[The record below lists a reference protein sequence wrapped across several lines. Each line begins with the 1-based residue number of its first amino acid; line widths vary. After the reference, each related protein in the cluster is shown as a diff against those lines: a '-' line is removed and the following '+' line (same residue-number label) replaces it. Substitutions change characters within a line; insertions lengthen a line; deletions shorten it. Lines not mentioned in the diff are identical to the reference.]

1 MDTFA
6 KRLRFFMDRASI
18 NQTELSR
25 RTNIGKSSISEY
37 LAGSYVPKQKKT
49 YLLAEAL
56 GIKPSQL
63 MGLEDMPKE
72 YEKTALDYENGLDEQ
87 EVQLLNLLK
96 QLSPEQ
102 KEFLLVQLEALV
114 KRNKGS
120 EETPF

>member
-1 MDTFA
+1 MDNFA
-6 KRLRFFMDRASI
+6 KRLRYFMDRASM
-18 NQTELSR
+18 NQTELAR
-25 RTNIGKSSISEY
+25 KTNIGKSSISEY
-37 LAGSYVPKQKKT
+37 LAGNYVPKQKKT
-49 YLLAEAL
+49 FLIAEAL

-63 MGLEDMPKE
+63 MGLEDMPEE
-72 YEKTALDYENGLDEQ
+72 YEKAALDYENGLNEL
-87 EVQLLNLLK
+87 ELQLLNLLK